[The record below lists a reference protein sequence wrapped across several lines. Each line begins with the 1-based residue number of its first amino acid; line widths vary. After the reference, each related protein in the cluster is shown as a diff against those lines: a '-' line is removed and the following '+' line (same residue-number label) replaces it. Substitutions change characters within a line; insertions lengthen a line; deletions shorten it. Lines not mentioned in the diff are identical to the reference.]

1 MTPILS
7 TLLASNLHSFR
18 EFSTCFLRLSNRGG
32 YSLGYLCED
41 AKKTEMR
48 AGKG

>member
-18 EFSTCFLRLSNRGG
+18 EFSTCFLRFSNRGG
-32 YSLGYLCED
+32 YTVGYLCKD
-41 AKKTEMR
+41 AKNTKIRLEQ
-48 AGKG
+48 G